1 MSSKRKIAIVCAVLI
16 CAAGVLWMVTTGQR
30 PQTTYTYSQ
39 FLDQVHGG
47 QVASV
52 IVTRSNSG
60 AVEATCRLKDGKTVR
75 AVLPSDYRDAL
86 VAMQDKLVNIEI
98 RNSSS
103 GPFSLLINATPFF
116 LLLGVWIF
124 LMIRK
129 FPNGPRLS
137 ALG

>member
-16 CAAGVLWMVTTGQR
+16 CAAGVLWMATTGQR

-60 AVEATCRLKDGKTVR
+60 AVSHAGAGKSEYGELGGEPRTAQAELRQDPAVTR
-75 AVLPSDYRDAL
+75 AGRG
-86 VAMQDKLVNIEI
+86 E
-98 RNSSS
+98 
-103 GPFSLLINATPFF
+103 
-116 LLLGVWIF
+116 
-124 LMIRK
+124 
-129 FPNGPRLS
+129 
-137 ALG
+137 